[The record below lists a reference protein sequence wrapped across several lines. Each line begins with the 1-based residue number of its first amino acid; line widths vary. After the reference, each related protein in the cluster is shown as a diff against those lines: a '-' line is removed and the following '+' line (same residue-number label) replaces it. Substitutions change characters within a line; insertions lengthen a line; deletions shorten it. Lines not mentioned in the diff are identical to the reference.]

1 MKIVPLKNYKNTEIA
16 DVCILTEGT
25 YPYVTGG
32 VSSWIHQ
39 IIGAMPD
46 LKFSILNIGSSSNLK
61 TQIRYILPDNVIS
74 LANVFLHD
82 SIIHDNPRPNRKNRE
97 QAYDEI
103 MKFHHEIPHHKL
115 GRFKKIFEHLS
126 SPNLRSVNTKEML
139 ASRESWDIIVRL
151 YKEMASDTSFIDY
164 FWTWR
169 FLHLPLFQ
177 MLNSEI
183 PRARVYH
190 AVSTG
195 YAGLVGAI
203 AKLKYQSPLLLTEHG
218 IYTKERNIEISRSE
232 WIYNETLDQIQAK
245 RTQGFF
251 KEIWMKFFIFLGQLT
266 YEYADQ
272 IITLYGGNQELQ
284 IRYGAPREKCSVIP
298 NAIKP
303 QVFYPLR
310 EEILHEGTKKVGF
323 VGRVVPIKDVKT
335 FIKGCKY
342 VADRYENIEFLILG
356 PTDEDEDYFK
366 ECVELVKLLNLG
378 EKLTFFGKVDVRQYY
393 PILDVFVLTSISEG
407 QPLTILEAMAVG
419 VPSVSTRVGACEE
432 LICGRTD
439 DDKALGPAGLVTNI
453 GKPNET
459 AEAIYQIIS
468 NQNLH
473 DQMVKSGYE
482 RVDRYYR
489 EEILIAQYLKLYR
502 DYRAKSKIR

>member
-1 MKIVPLKNYKNTEIA
+1 MKIVPLQNFKSTEIA

-39 IIGAMPD
+39 IIGAMPE
-46 LKFSILNIGSSSNLK
+46 LKFSLLNIGPSSDLK
-61 TQIRYILPDNVIS
+61 MQIRYQLPENVIS

-82 SIIHDNPRPNRKNRE
+82 AIIHDNPMPNRKNRK
-97 QAYDEI
+97 QAYQEI
-103 MKFHHEIPHHKL
+103 LKFHHEIPQHKL
-115 GRFKKIFEHLS
+115 GRFQKIFEYLC
-126 SPNLRSVNTKEML
+126 SPDQRSVNTKEML
-139 ASRESWDIIVRL
+139 ASKESWDIIVKL
-151 YKEMASDTSFIDY
+151 YNEMASDTSFIDY

-169 FLHLPLFQ
+169 FIHIPLFQ

-195 YAGLVGAI
+195 YAGIVGAI
-203 AKLKYQSPLLLTEHG
+203 AKLKYQSPLILTEHG

-266 YEYADQ
+266 YEYADE

-284 IRYGAPREKCSVIP
+284 IRYGARPEKCSVIP

-310 EEILHEGTKKVGF
+310 EKIVHEGTKKVGF

-335 FIKGCKY
+335 FIKACKY
-342 VADRYENIEFLILG
+342 VAERYENVEFMILG

-432 LICGRTD
+432 LICGRTEE
-439 DDKALGPAGLVTNI
+439 DKALGPAGLVTNI

-459 AEAIYQIIS
+459 ADAVYQIIS

-473 DQMVKSGYE
+473 DQMVKSGYD

-489 EEILIAQYLKLYR
+489 EEILIEKYLKLYR